1 MTALRSTLP
10 RLLRALPALLP
21 LILLV
26 IPALGWAQGVPE
38 DRLGEGFV
46 EVADELRDMPV
57 ASSVRI
63 LVLLTTV
70 SLLPALLLVMT
81 PFTRF
86 IIVFS
91 MLRQALGLQ
100 SAPPNQVLVGLALFM
115 SLLVMRPELDQVM
128 DTSVDP
134 YIAGEIDTTQAAEAA
149 LVPLRSF
156 MLRNTRRSDLAAVLE
171 VGRLPRPDTLAEIP
185 TPAVVTAFVLSELKT
200 AFVIGVKIF
209 LPFLVIDIVV
219 ANILLG
225 MGMMVLPPII
235 ISLPFKILLFVLM
248 DGWNLL
254 VRAMA
259 AGF

>member
-26 IPALGWAQGVPE
+26 IPVLGWAQGVPE